1 MSGHLYLWT
10 KTIHLIM
17 AWMVSIF
24 YLPRVMVHLVYHEYV
39 HYKINE

>member
-10 KTIHLIM
+10 KTTHLVM
-17 AWMVSIF
+17 AWMVSLF
-24 YLPRVMVHLVYHEYV
+24 YLPRVTVHLAHHEHV